1 MVLEWKIQ
9 GSDGAACS
17 GRRQLGTTCQI
28 ADKIS
33 EPTAMRGSA
42 AAPARTTG
50 SLSLLKI
57 TRVPRRHAG
66 VADGYSRQR
75 SRHSKDN
82 KFSFLHGSATV
93 DAMWKSQAGDCN
105 PKDCTILV
113 QEQDGCISLVRDASS
128 RPFGAATPDPKDE
141 DAATTQAMRAS
152 IASVYAY
159 PCRISGS
166 AIYRMSVV

>member
-1 MVLEWKIQ
+1 MILEWKIQ
-9 GSDGAACS
+9 RSDGDPCS
-17 GRRQLGTTCQI
+17 GCRQPCTTCQI
-28 ADKIS
+28 GDEVS

-42 AAPARTTG
+42 AAPACTTG
-50 SLSLLKI
+50 SLRLPKLD
-57 TRVPRRHAG
+57 RVPRRHPG

-82 KFSFLHGSATV
+82 KFSFVHASATV

-128 RPFGAATPDPKDE
+128 HSFGAATPDPKDG